1 MVAVVEALRD
11 HCPWTA
17 ALTHGD
23 LAEYLVEEAYEAVAE
38 IEARDAAA
46 WADVPARRADGAYSA
61 LAAELGDVL
70 FQVVLHAAVS
80 RPPGAPVSSAG
91 FRVADAADALTAK
104 MIRRNPLVLT
114 PEGAPRSAEELAR
127 VTPEAVELAWEEVK
141 AQERAAAGETAS
153 GEAAQ
158 AGAVG
163 AAADQA
169 SERCAH
175 DSPHVETSHGE
186 SRAQRGVREV
196 AGETAG
202 QAGGPASDP
211 GFGGIPARLPA
222 LAAAAK
228 VVDRAARQPADPLAR
243 HAPLS
248 GDPDSGHRAGH
259 AAPDDGDPGWG
270 DEAALGAELFALVR
284 RARAAGLDPE
294 RALRGTV
301 ARVRSGDWDALRP
314 PTAG

>member
-1 MVAVVEALRD
+1 MSESVDRLVAVVEALRD

-104 MIRRNPLVLT
+104 MVRRNPLVLT

-175 DSPHVETSHGE
+175 DSPRAETSQGE

-202 QAGGPASDP
+202 QAGGPAADP

-248 GDPDSGHRAGH
+248 GHRAGH
-259 AAPDDGDPGWG
+259 VAPDDGVPGWG
-270 DEAALGAELFALVR
+270 DEAALG
-284 RARAAGLDPE
+284 
-294 RALRGTV
+294 
-301 ARVRSGDWDALRP
+301 
-314 PTAG
+314 